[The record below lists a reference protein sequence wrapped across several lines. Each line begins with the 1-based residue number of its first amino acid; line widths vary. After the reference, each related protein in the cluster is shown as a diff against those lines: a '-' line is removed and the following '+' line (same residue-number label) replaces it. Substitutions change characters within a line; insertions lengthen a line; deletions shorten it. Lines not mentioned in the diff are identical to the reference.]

1 MYKSEISDSKSGLNF
16 EVKLVSYHSGVI
28 KIGLWYS
35 MKLFIE
41 SIFATVKWNCQEN
54 IFNCFSGWRTHSE
67 YDNSETLPDSFNK
80 IVTLISISV

>member
-16 EVKLVSYHSGVI
+16 EVKLVSYHSGII

-41 SIFATVKWNCQEN
+41 SIFATVK
-54 IFNCFSGWRTHSE
+54 
-67 YDNSETLPDSFNK
+67 
-80 IVTLISISV
+80 